1 MQTSLKAIKEATAES
16 PTNSGRASTSIPDAE
31 LVALCQESDK
41 LAFDLLI
48 RRYRNMVN
56 AELFRLAPDWHDR
69 DDLAQEVYIRV
80 WRWLPQLRRPQAFR
94 RWLHTIIT
102 NVFKDEARRR
112 LRAKV
117 ISLDEPVCEDGTVME
132 IADCKNPPDEVRWRQ
147 EVLSSVQDAMSHLP
161 RNFRKALELR
171 ECDGLSY
178 DEISQKLGCPIGTV
192 KSRVKRARD
201 KVRYLLD
208 DRLAA

>member
-1 MQTSLKAIKEATAES
+1 MQSSPITIEEARTSTFAQPKRPS
-16 PTNSGRASTSIPDAE
+16 SSVPDVE
-31 LVALCQESDK
+31 LVVLCQNNDRH
-41 LAFDLLI
+41 AFDLLV

-69 DDLAQEVYIRV
+69 DDLAQEVYIRI

-94 RWLHTIIT
+94 RWLHTIVA

-112 LRAKV
+112 LKTRMV
-117 ISLDEPVCEDGTVME
+117 SLDEPVSEDGAAIE
-132 IADCKNPPDEVRWRQ
+132 IADCKNPPDELHWRR
-147 EVLSSVQDAMSHLP
+147 EVLTCVQDAMSHLP

-201 KVRYLLD
+201 KVRYLID
-208 DRLAA
+208 DKLAA